1 MNDEIINN
9 FLQNNNFDEPS
20 DLLNIDIPA
29 SSVLLDPPSS
39 VTEHLQLTEFSQTI
53 PKLKCKKCPMKFV
66 TVDELTVHEEAIH
79 YEKCDICNEFFKTK
93 KMLNLHLKIH
103 NPKKETEFRSKE
115 SECPE
120 CGKKLNQSSLVMHR
134 KIHEN
139 NPKFACT
146 QCDKKFVQKVNFIHH
161 SAFAHTQDRPH
172 ACEYCDKT

>member
-1 MNDEIINN
+1 MNEEILNS

-20 DLLNIDIPA
+20 DLLNIDEPA
-29 SSVLLDPPSS
+29 VLLDPSKFCEK
-39 VTEHLQLTEFSQTI
+39 T
-53 PKLKCKKCPMKFV
+53 PKLKCKKCPMKFL
-66 TVDELTVHEEAIH
+66 TVEELAVHEEAIH

-93 KMLNLHLKIH
+93 RMLNLHVKIH
-103 NPKKETEFRSKE
+103 NPKKE

-139 NPKFACT
+139 NPKFACNL
-146 QCDKKFVQKVNFIHH
+146 CDKKFVQKVNFIQH
-161 SAFAHTQDRPH
+161 STFAHTQNRPH

>member
-1 MNDEIINN
+1 MNNKIINS
-9 FLQNNNFDEPS
+9 FLQIK
-20 DLLNIDIPA
+20 NIDEPA
-29 SSVLLDPPSS
+29 SSVLLDPSS
-39 VTEHLQLTEFSQTI
+39 VSESLQLKEFGQKT
-53 PKLKCKKCPMKFV
+53 PKLKCKKCQMKFV
-66 TVDELTVHEEAIH
+66 TADELTVHEEAIH

-103 NPKKETEFRSKE
+103 NPKKE

-146 QCDKKFVQKVNFIHH
+146 VCDKKFVQKVNFIQH
-161 SAFAHTQDRPH
+161 STFAHTQNRPH
-172 ACEYCDKT
+172 ACEFCDKT